1 MILRRMNMIA
11 FAALASAASLDAV
24 EPANPAPVES
34 YPVEGRV
41 RLPRDAA
48 LPTTE
53 VTLNGGEHRA
63 LTRPDGRFTFHDV
76 PPGVYLLDV
85 LSLDYV
91 FSQIK
96 LNLPATAGEQPRC
109 LEYVYPGAAKKPHP
123 YPVELTPHLKAQY
136 FEERESPGLHTL
148 FANPMLLMMLFTGG
162 LVMFMPKLMDGLDPE
177 EKKKL
182 EEQMGSAGDPTA
194 LLKNMFGMPSGDA
207 DDSDDDEP
215 KQKSI
220 KRK

>member
-1 MILRRMNMIA
+1 MPRVPAAAPKSSPFFGRRRLHGPSA
-11 FAALASAASLDAV
+11 SPPRRRRGPAAT
-24 EPANPAPVES
+24 E
-34 YPVEGRV
+34 YPR
-41 RLPRDAA
+41 R
-48 LPTTE
+48 
-53 VTLNGGEHRA
+53 
-63 LTRPDGRFTFHDV
+63 
-76 PPGVYLLDV
+76 
-85 LSLDYV
+85 
-91 FSQIK
+91 
-96 LNLPATAGEQPRC
+96 
-109 LEYVYPGAAKKPHP
+109 YVYPGATKKPHP